1 MSIEAGTVAIYADI
15 GCPWAHLAVF
25 GLHEARARLGL
36 EEDLSIDVRA
46 FPLELFNEQPT
57 PAAVL
62 AAEISVVGAL
72 GPGAGWSQWKASPY
86 TYPVTTL
93 LPMEAVYAAKHQGL
107 GVSDRFDRALRKA
120 FFGEQRCISM
130 QHEILAVAKSVDGLD
145 ADAVESA
152 LRTGDFRHRLFAD
165 MDAGTSDKVKGSPH
179 VFLADGRNF
188 HNPGIEMHWEGK
200 AFPVVDSYDANI
212 YDEIVKA
219 AAN

>member
-1 MSIEAGTVAIYADI
+1 MKVEAGTIAIFADV

-25 GLHEARARLGL
+25 GLHEARSRLDL
-36 EEDLSIDVRA
+36 EEDVSIDVRA
-46 FPLELFNEQPT
+46 FPLEMFNEQPT

-72 GPGAGWSQWKASPY
+72 GPSAGWSQWKASPY

-93 LPMEAVYAAKHQGL
+93 LPMEAVYAAKDQGL
-107 GVSDRFDRALRKA
+107 GVSDHFDRALRRA
-120 FFGEQRCISM
+120 FFEEQRCISL
-130 QHEILAVAKSVDGLD
+130 QHEILRVAKTVDGLD
-145 ADAVESA
+145 AGDVETA
-152 LRTGDFRHRLFAD
+152 LKDGTYRSRLFAD
-165 MDAGTSDKVKGSPH
+165 MEVGATDEVKGSPH
-179 VFLADGRNF
+179 VFLSGGRDF

-212 YDEIVKA
+212 YDEILKE